1 MLFTIYYES
10 FSFGNDWL
18 GLRTVKLHAC
28 VRKCILGQPEKVRAV
43 ALAVPLHMDT
53 RAKGCRAGWFR
64 QSGGTPEVV
73 GSISGRGKFPPPVKK
88 TPSPASCPKHCG
100 VRPNS

>member
-53 RAKGCRAGWFR
+53 RRGLAL
-64 QSGGTPEVV
+64 
-73 GSISGRGKFPPPVKK
+73 GRV
-88 TPSPASCPKHCG
+88 HCFWHA
-100 VRPNS
+100 